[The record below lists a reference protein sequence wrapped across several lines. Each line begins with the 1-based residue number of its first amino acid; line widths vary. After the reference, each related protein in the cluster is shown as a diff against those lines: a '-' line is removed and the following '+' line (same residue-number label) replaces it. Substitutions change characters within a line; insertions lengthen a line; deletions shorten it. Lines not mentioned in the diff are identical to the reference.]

1 MRRLFCG
8 VYVGDE
14 EKRSVLLLHEIR
26 LFPAFCLC
34 KILFVC
40 LSFCDVEKKNAVIDW
55 MCVLYIN
62 RYIYLRSVG
71 NLEYVRDVTL
81 F

>member
-1 MRRLFCG
+1 MR
-8 VYVGDE
+8 YVFF
-14 EKRSVLLLHEIR
+14 LLSAYVKYYLYASR
-26 LFPAFCLC
+26 
-34 KILFVC
+34 FVM
-40 LSFCDVEKKNAVIDW
+40 LKKKNAVIDW